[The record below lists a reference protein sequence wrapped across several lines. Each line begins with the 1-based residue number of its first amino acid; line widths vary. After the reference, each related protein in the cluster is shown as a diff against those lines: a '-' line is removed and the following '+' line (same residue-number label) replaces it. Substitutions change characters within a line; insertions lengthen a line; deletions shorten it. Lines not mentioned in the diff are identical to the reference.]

1 MEDTAGPARAGW
13 MARGEQEVP
22 ESGAWLAPDESTL
35 AAGMRFTKRRSEY
48 LLRRWVC
55 KQAVAV
61 ATGLPTDSATL
72 SGIRVLNHPTGAP
85 YVVAEGA
92 PPGLEVAL
100 TDRAGW
106 AVCLVGTAMG
116 RLGCDLELVES
127 RSPGFVADFLTA
139 FERDWVH
146 ARPATDRDAGANLIW
161 SAKESA
167 LKVLQVGLRRD
178 TRSVEVG
185 VGGAGALSTGADGM
199 GQDAMGEDGWFP
211 LEVRPAE
218 GGVLPGWWRR
228 GGRFLLTVVTEC
240 SLPPPSVLAG
250 SRALEQ
256 AEPTHGWVDRPVTG

>member
-1 MEDTAGPARAGW
+1 MTDTARSVRAGW

-22 ESGAWLAPDESTL
+22 ESGAWLTPDERTV

-55 KQAVAV
+55 KQAVAA
-61 ATGLPTDSATL
+61 ATGLPTDSASL
-72 SGIRVLNHPTGAP
+72 GGIRVLNHPSGAP

-116 RLGCDLELVES
+116 RLGCDLELVEP
-127 RSPGFVADFLTA
+127 RSAGFVADFLTA
-139 FERDWVH
+139 FERDWVQ
-146 ARPATDRDAGANLIW
+146 ARPATERDAAANLIW

-178 TRSVEVG
+178 TRSVEVAI
-185 VGGAGALSTGADGM
+185 GASEALSTNEYGE
-199 GQDAMGEDGWFP
+199 GQDGWSP

-228 GGRFLLTVVTEC
+228 GGRFLLTVVTE
-240 SLPPPSVLAG
+240 SPLPPPTLLAG

-256 AEPTHGWVDRPVTG
+256 AEPTHGWVDRPVAE